1 MLRSAH
7 CACRQAN
14 IRRDVGVVMGEQ
26 KKRGYVMQDVPRGFA
41 SACRRACLSVDVGCL
56 FAESPLYHFNAPIGY
71 DNCSIVYVLDTH
83 ENSMAEFVRACE
95 TMDHNARRLQ
105 TRQNF
110 LRSFSISGG
119 SGKRRN
125 IYNCDSTSLRWIIK
139 KCRNVC
145 VTIKREKKRKS
156 EYGEKYDCYSRR

>member
-1 MLRSAH
+1 
-7 CACRQAN
+7 
-14 IRRDVGVVMGEQ
+14 
-26 KKRGYVMQDVPRGFA
+26 MQDVPRGFA
-41 SACRRACLSVDVGCL
+41 SACRRACLSVAVGCL

-125 IYNCDSTSLRWIIK
+125 IYNCDATSLRWIIK

-145 VTIKREKKRKS
+145 VTVKREKKRKS
-156 EYGEKYDCYSRR
+156 EYERNMAVAVADRAFSYDYVERLEKKNSTKSQFPTPPTD